1 MRLTDRPLT
10 REDVEDVLVL
20 VAPEV
25 DRKRGKIERDIQ
37 LDIPLPLPARQ
48 VRQILLNLML
58 NAAHAIERN
67 GAIRLDMRHQGE
79 VMSIRVA
86 NDGRHIPEEKLQY
99 LFEPFALASGE
110 GSGLGLWVVYQIVRQ
125 LGGELTVES
134 RPGTTVFAVELPL
147 AASGVQLGKQHENEP
162 KPATVPD

>member
-1 MRLTDRPLT
+1 
-10 REDVEDVLVL
+10 
-20 VAPEV
+20 
-25 DRKRGKIERDIQ
+25 
-37 LDIPLPLPARQ
+37 
-48 VRQILLNLML
+48 
-58 NAAHAIERN
+58 
-67 GAIRLDMRHQGE
+67 MRHQGE

-134 RPGTTVFAVELPL
+134 RPGATVFAVELPL
-147 AASGVQLGKQHENEP
+147 ATSGIQLGRQHEDEP
-162 KPATVPD
+162 KSATVSD